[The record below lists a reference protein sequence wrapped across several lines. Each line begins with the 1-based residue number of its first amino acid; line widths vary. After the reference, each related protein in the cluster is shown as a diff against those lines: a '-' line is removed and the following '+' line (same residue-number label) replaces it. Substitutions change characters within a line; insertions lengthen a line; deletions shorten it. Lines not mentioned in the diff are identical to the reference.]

1 PRCSRSSWCLCPVR
15 RAARLSSA
23 PSKVPSP
30 SPRRGNELRRN
41 PLGPRLVVQIDPRGV
56 LATPGERR
64 PELLEPPELQRQVVR
79 AKPHLLQAGGIAR
92 ERGEPARLLDPHFL
106 QRRGGQPFGPPRLEQ
121 MQRGV
126 E

>member
-1 PRCSRSSWCLCPVR
+1 PVG
-15 RAARLSSA
+15 RAARLACA
-23 PSKVPSP
+23 PPRVPLP
-30 SPRRGNELRRN
+30 APRRGTELRRN
-41 PLGPRLVVQIDPRGV
+41 PVGPRLVVQVDPRGV
-56 LATPGERR
+56 LATPGERG

-92 ERGEPARLLDPHFL
+92 ERGEPAVLLEPHFL